1 MTKRKRFKRRSPE
14 LRREALERV
23 TAALLS
29 KLYGRLAVRI
39 GDCAENRDAVEL
51 PLREGTMPINHR

>member
-1 MTKRKRFKRRSPE
+1 M
-14 LRREALERV
+14 
-23 TAALLS
+23 
-29 KLYGRLAVRI
+29 